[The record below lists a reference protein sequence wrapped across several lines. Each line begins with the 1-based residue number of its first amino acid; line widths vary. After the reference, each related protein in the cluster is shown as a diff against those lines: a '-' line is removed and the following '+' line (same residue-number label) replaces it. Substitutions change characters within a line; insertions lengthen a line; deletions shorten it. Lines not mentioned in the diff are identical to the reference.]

1 MPDRISEAV
10 DAALKS
16 MESTQDLSSVER
28 ALNIAK
34 LAAEIKKAEA
44 DRLKL
49 EQDARKISIDAQ
61 LSAGQTL
68 NASRTA
74 LAALLVPAASF
85 LTVVATLIAAS
96 WQIWSSNER
105 SLKEAQ
111 LARQAAKEA
120 REEADWGA
128 FEAILDKDT
137 ADRLYASPTFTA
149 RLRSFATTGR
159 YDQQLLDITKKFMI
173 QLSSPSAFQD
183 IWKIAFKEA
192 GDGNIDSVVEMAR
205 LKSDREI
212 PNKCKAWSGRL
223 NFKNMPTDPWS
234 EWGICSS
241 VVTHD
246 DLVNQIKDP
255 KDQDEGWKLHQALAN
270 DGSFKFFLS
279 DQIAGYLRRKS
290 NKATGPRILDLS
302 NVYLLWANFENVD
315 FSGVNLTGTTFDRAS
330 LKGAILRPK
339 DTAPAAVY
347 FLGVPWWEAEAIDL
361 PLLIP
366 MVVNAYPGKG
376 ILPYGYDIAYDEY
389 VNKVQA
395 LCQNKLQICAKKCL
409 RYKTMPF
416 QNSPECQSTIQ

>member
-1 MPDRISEAV
+1 
-10 DAALKS
+10 
-16 MESTQDLSSVER
+16 
-28 ALNIAK
+28 
-34 LAAEIKKAEA
+34 
-44 DRLKL
+44 LKL
-49 EQDARKISIDAQ
+49 EQDARKTSIDAQ
-61 LSAGQTL
+61 LIVNQTR

-85 LTVVATLIAAS
+85 LTVVATLVAAS

-149 RLRSFATTGR
+149 RLRSFAIAGR
-159 YDQQLLDITKKFMI
+159 YDRQLLDITKKFMI

-192 GDGNIDSVVEMAR
+192 DDNNIDSVVEMAR
-205 LKSDREI
+205 LKSDVEI
-212 PNKCKAWSGRL
+212 KAKCKAGSSRL

-246 DLVNQIKDP
+246 EVVNQIRDP
-255 KDQDEGWKLHQALAN
+255 KDQDEGWRLHQALAN
-270 DGSFKFFLS
+270 DGIFKSFLS

-290 NKATGPRILDLS
+290 NRATGSRMLDLS
-302 NVYLLWANFENVD
+302 NVYLLWANFDNVD
-315 FSGVNLTGTTFDRAS
+315 FSGVNLTGATFDRAS
-330 LKGAILRPK
+330 LKGSILRPK

-361 PLLIP
+361 QLLNILI
-366 MVVNAYPGKG
+366 VTAQPGKAL
-376 ILPYGYDIAYDEY
+376 LPQGYDITYEEY

-416 QNSPECQSTIQ
+416 QNSAECQPTMQ

>member
-10 DAALKS
+10 EAALKS
-16 MESTQDLSSVER
+16 MESTQDLSDVER

-49 EQDARKISIDAQ
+49 EQDARKTSIDAQ
-61 LSAGQTL
+61 LIASQTL
-68 NASRTA
+68 NANRTA

-192 GDGNIDSVVEMAR
+192 DDSNIDSVVEMAR

-212 PNKCKAWSGRL
+212 PDKCRAWSMRL
-223 NFKNMPTDPWS
+223 NFKNMPTDLWS
-234 EWGICSS
+234 SVGICSS
-241 VVTHD
+241 AVTHD
-246 DLVNQIKDP
+246 DVVKQIKDP

-270 DGSFKFFLS
+270 DGSFKSFLS
-279 DQIAGYLRRKS
+279 NQVADYLRRKS
-290 NKATGPRILDLS
+290 NKATGSRMLDLS
-302 NVYLLWANFENVD
+302 NVYLLWANLENVD
-315 FSGVNLTGTTFDRAS
+315 FSGVNLTGVTFERAS
-330 LKGAILRPK
+330 LKGTILRPR

-347 FLGVPWWEAEAIDL
+347 FLDVPWWEAEAVDL
-361 PLLIP
+361 LLLNNLIT
-366 MVVNAYPGKG
+366 NAYPGKG
-376 ILPYGYDIAYDEY
+376 NYQHEYDITFDEY

-409 RYKTMPF
+409 RYKTMPL
-416 QNSPECQSTIQ
+416 QNSPECQPTVQ